1 MYYVYILRCKGG
13 SYYVGS
19 TQDVP
24 KRVAIHNGGKGPKFT
39 AARLPV
45 VVVRQES
52 YATLEEAVERERQ
65 LKGWSHAKKHAL
77 VTGDREQLKALSKSR
92 QLNAG

>member
-1 MYYVYILRCKGG
+1 MFFIYILQCSDG

-19 TQDVP
+19 THDVP
-24 KRVAIHNGGKGPKFT
+24 SRIAIHNSGKGPGFT
-39 AARLPV
+39 AVRLPV
-45 VVVRQES
+45 VLVHQEP
-52 YATLEEAVERERQ
+52 YATLEEAVRRERR

-92 QLNAG
+92 QTKAG